1 LPKGAAARTC
11 ACATVHPKK
20 VHVRQAHRGSYG
32 EAAERRRQDSG
43 VVVEGSRVAGDQ
55 VMVLDEKKDVAQG
68 VECVEEL
75 LSAGAGQDSGAVVKG
90 SRVDRAGDQVMV
102 WDEKEDVAQGVECVE
117 ELLSVGVIKMP
128 RSWCGLQGAL
138 F

>member
-1 LPKGAAARTC
+1 
-11 ACATVHPKK
+11 
-20 VHVRQAHRGSYG
+20 
-32 EAAERRRQDSG
+32 

-75 LSAGAGQDSGAVVKG
+75 LS
-90 SRVDRAGDQVMV
+90 
-102 WDEKEDVAQGVECVE
+102 
-117 ELLSVGVIKMP
+117 VGVIKMP